1 MASGE
6 RYMVCAMCSP
16 EPPTY
21 TDTACPLTDLL
32 EQVRL
37 VEAFQPE
44 CQCGTYALSTGAA
57 VLCRKPSTPSTARP
71 PPLSSVV
78 APVPTVIEKQGEQ
91 LNWEKARVETLALQA
106 QLLAKFKATGG
117 DPLLWQRLVFNR
129 P

>member
-1 MASGE
+1 M
-6 RYMVCAMCSP
+6 RSP

-32 EQVRL
+32 EQLRL

-57 VLCRKPSTPSTARP
+57 VLCRKPSTPSTPSTARP

-78 APVPTVIEKQGEQ
+78 APVPTVIGKQGEQ

-117 DPLLWQRLVFNR
+117 DPLLWQRFVFDR

>member
-6 RYMVCAMCSP
+6 HATWVAQFAPP

-57 VLCRKPSTPSTARP
+57 VLCRKPSTPSTPSTARP
-71 PPLSSVV
+71 PPLSSVA
-78 APVPTVIEKQGEQ
+78 APVPTVIRKQGEQ
-91 LNWEKARVETLALQA
+91 LKWEKARVETLELQA

-117 DPLLWQRLVFNR
+117 SSLLWQGLR
-129 P
+129 

>member
-1 MASGE
+1 
-6 RYMVCAMCSP
+6 MCSP

-21 TDTACPLTDLL
+21 TDNACPLTDLL

-57 VLCRKPSTPSTARP
+57 VLCRKPSTPSTPSTARP

-78 APVPTVIEKQGEQ
+78 APVPTVIGKQGEQ

-117 DPLLWQRLVFNR
+117 DPLLWQRFVFDR

>member
-1 MASGE
+1 
-6 RYMVCAMCSP
+6 MVCAMCSP

-21 TDTACPLTDLL
+21 TDTACSLTDLL

-57 VLCRKPSTPSTARP
+57 VLCRKPSTPRTPSTPSTARP
-71 PPLSSVV
+71 SPLSSV
-78 APVPTVIEKQGEQ
+78 AALVPTVIGKQGEQ
-91 LNWEKARVETLALQA
+91 LNWEKARVETLELQA
-106 QLLAKFKATGG
+106 QLLAKFKATG
-117 DPLLWQRLVFNR
+117 DSPLLWQRLVFNR

>member
-1 MASGE
+1 
-6 RYMVCAMCSP
+6 MVSAMCSP

-44 CQCGTYALSTGAA
+44 CQCGAYALSTGAA
-57 VLCRKPSTPSTARP
+57 VFCRKPSTPSTPSTARP
-71 PPLSSVV
+71 PPWSSV
-78 APVPTVIEKQGEQ
+78 AALVPTVIGMRGEQ
-91 LNWEKARVETLALQA
+91 LNWEKASVETLALQA

-117 DPLLWQRLVFNR
+117 SAEGG
-129 P
+129 